1 MQYCLG
7 ISGYKAQGVKE
18 MKITIEFTP
27 PRACF
32 ECKYVK
38 YKNNE
43 IKHYCL
49 LFDEKI
55 KDYRYGARLEICKQK
70 ELMK

>member
-1 MQYCLG
+1 
-7 ISGYKAQGVKE
+7 

-70 ELMK
+70 ELEK